1 MAGAVVL
8 DVGDPDV
15 GCAARRLVV
24 QPWSPAEV
32 GALTFDEVYR
42 EHAARVYRFCLSQLR
57 NPTEAEDVAAEVFVS
72 ALAAYDRTRPSPED
86 VQPWLLRIARNEII
100 DRERHRRRWS
110 TLFGKFFADQ
120 GETDHGVNV
129 EAEVVIRDEL
139 RHVLAV
145 MERLSPRDRELVGLR
160 LAADLPFAEIGRV
173 TGMTEHA
180 ATVATRRA
188 LQRLRDHLGGRS

>member
-1 MAGAVVL
+1 
-8 DVGDPDV
+8 
-15 GCAARRLVV
+15 VV

-42 EHAARVYRFCLSQLR
+42 EHAARVYRYCLSQLR

-72 ALAAYDRTRPSPED
+72 ALAAYERTRPSAED

-100 DRERHRRRWS
+100 DRDRRRRRWS
-110 TLFGKFFADQ
+110 TLFARFLAGGSEIDPDAS
-120 GETDHGVNV
+120 V
-129 EAEVVIRDEL
+129 EAQVVLRDEL
-139 RHVLAV
+139 RRVLVV
-145 MERLSPRDRELVGLR
+145 MARMSPRDRELVGLR

-173 TGMTEHA
+173 MGMSEHA

-188 LQRLRDHLGGRS
+188 LQRLRACLGGRS